1 MSRVAFA
8 TGGILRQARGHE
20 QVQGFIDWLQSVFE
34 AAETTE
40 GFIDRSRWE
49 KEGGDR
55 VDPHFFDKNKH
66 AFVAPTLSVLVDLLS
81 V

>member
-1 MSRVAFA
+1 MSRVAFS

-20 QVQGFIDWLQSVFE
+20 QVQGFIDRLQSVFE

-55 VDPHFFDKNKH
+55 GDPHFFDKNKH
-66 AFVAPTLSVLVDLLS
+66 AFSVG
-81 V
+81 